1 MISGP
6 EIKSKTQTLSSIV
19 LLLHGYGADGENLIS
34 LAAELSKAFPDTHF
48 FSPNGILPFENAP
61 FGYQWFGLNDRSE
74 QSMLKGLNNAA
85 PYINQ
90 FIDYQLQKFNLSDE
104 NLALIGFSQG
114 AMLALH
120 TALRRTKKIGAVIS
134 FAGMLVAPQLLQ
146 TELKSKPPVSLIH
159 GALDDVIPLP
169 AMQMALAALEYA
181 HIPVETIIEPML
193 GHSIGTV
200 GLEFARKALKRNLGL

>member
-1 MISGP
+1 M
-6 EIKSKTQTLSSIV
+6 
-19 LLLHGYGADGENLIS
+19 
-34 LAAELSKAFPDTHF
+34 
-48 FSPNGILPFENAP
+48 
-61 FGYQWFGLNDRSE
+61 
-74 QSMLKGLNNAA
+74 
-85 PYINQ
+85 
-90 FIDYQLQKFNLSDE
+90 QKFNLSDE
-104 NLALIGFSQG
+104 NLALIGFSKG

-146 TELKSKPPVSLIH
+146 TELESKPPVSLIH

>member
-19 LLLHGYGADGENLIS
+19 ILLHGYGADGENLIS

-146 TELKSKPPVSLIH
+146 TELKSKPPVSFIH

>member
-19 LLLHGYGADGENLIS
+19 ILLHGYGADGENLIS
-34 LAAELSKAFPDTHF
+34 LAVELSKAFPDTHF

-146 TELKSKPPVSLIH
+146 TELESKPPVSLIH

>member
-6 EIKSKTQTLSSIV
+6 EIKSKTQTISSIV
-19 LLLHGYGADGENLIS
+19 ILLHGYGADGENLIS

>member
-19 LLLHGYGADGENLIS
+19 ILLHGYGADGENLIS

-120 TALRRTKKIGAVIS
+120 TALRRTKKTGAVIS

-146 TELKSKPPVSLIH
+146 TELESKPPVSLIH

>member
-19 LLLHGYGADGENLIS
+19 ILLHGYGADGENLIS

-146 TELKSKPPVSLIH
+146 TELESKPPVSLIH

>member
-19 LLLHGYGADGENLIS
+19 ILLHGYGADGENLIS

-146 TELKSKPPVSLIH
+146 TELESKPPVSLIH

-200 GLEFARKALKRNLGL
+200 GLEFARKALKRNFGL

>member
-19 LLLHGYGADGENLIS
+19 ILLHGYGADGENLIS

>member
-19 LLLHGYGADGENLIS
+19 ILLHGYGADGENLIS

-146 TELKSKPPVSLIH
+146 TELESKPPVSLIH

-193 GHSIGTV
+193 GHSIGAL
-200 GLEFARKALKRNLGL
+200 GLEFARKALKRNLRL

>member
-19 LLLHGYGADGENLIS
+19 ILLHGYGADGENLIS

-146 TELKSKPPVSLIH
+146 TELESKPPVSLIH

-169 AMQMALAALEYA
+169 VMQMALAALEYA